1 MRHGF
6 LLIRKPRG
14 PTSHDIVATVR
25 RTLSEKKVGHLGT
38 LDPAAQGLMVL
49 GIGSK
54 GLKVVELFNKLPKHY
69 VAEVQFGSESTTY
82 DGEGRITVVPP
93 KAGWTPPDDASRI
106 QALLSDRFLGTIMQV
121 PPAHSAI
128 HVGGERAYRKAMR
141 GENVEMKARETLISE
156 CTVIDYAYP
165 KLVLSVGC
173 SSGTYIRSIAHDLGQ
188 AMRCGAYLKSL
199 SRSRVGDWSLDDAVA
214 AEDARFTDVI
224 PLKQLLL
231 PFERRDLTDAEWA
244 ELQYGRPITGVMPES
259 GVLVAW
265 HEELPVVLLEIDKK
279 RERML
284 KPRKVL

>member
-6 LLIRKPRG
+6 LLIRKPKG
-14 PTSHDIVATVR
+14 PTSHDIVAIVR

-49 GIGSK
+49 GVGSK
-54 GLKVVELFNKLPKHY
+54 GLKVIELFNALPKHY
-69 VAEVQFGSESTTY
+69 VAEIEFGSESTTY
-82 DGEGRITVVPP
+82 DGEGMITAVPP
-93 KAGWTPPDDASRI
+93 KAGWLPPDDASRI

-128 HVGGERAYRKAMR
+128 HVGGERAYKKAMR
-141 GENVEMKARETLISE
+141 GENVEMKARETQISE

-199 SRSRVGDWSLDDAVA
+199 TRTRVGEFSLDDAVI
-214 AEDARFTDVI
+214 AEDARWTHVI
-224 PLKQLLL
+224 PLKELLKR
-231 PFERRDLTDAEWA
+231 FDGREMTDAEWS
-244 ELQYGRPITGVMPES
+244 ELQFGRPISGTMPAS
-259 GVLVAW
+259 GVFIAW
-265 HEELPVVLLEIDKK
+265 HQGLPVALLETDKK
-279 RERML
+279 REGML